1 MARNPINPAKRNVSL
16 TDEALS
22 DFDKFMQRFAQSEAT
37 VQRQKELID
46 SLDQSNKIKKQ
57 ESDDRIRKSNI
68 QTFETD
74 YYNPIIK
81 NSNSTNIKDLVFYQK
96 LIGMRDDGT
105 SIYDAK
111 RAGLVGA
118 GGMNDYESG
127 RKLSEMYDNQIAAR
141 KEYQGIERNLRNV
154 NISDEDAVKLFDK
167 AYKYNSKG
175 IVTDVEMNEIYGLM
189 ASRKVPGFFEPKE
202 SAATGALTKAGA
214 ASNYSSIS
222 KDYTNYLDNFTPT
235 EENKAKYIPQEY
247 QDIYELGRSSLSSL
261 SSDEQK
267 IYNNLDSFFKQ
278 KALDEANSLF
288 YRAVIGER
296 SKEIFAIADPL
307 TKRKMFEELAGLA
320 IETMPELKK
329 LKRSEIDSH
338 LKNNPEV
345 KDRLVEKIQDALGP
359 YEGWRYL
366 LENKD
371 PTGNVRLRIIELD
384 TQ

>member
-37 VQRQKELID
+37 VQRQKEIID

-57 ESDDRIRKSNI
+57 ESDDRIKKNNI
-68 QTFETD
+68 QTFEND
-74 YYNPIIK
+74 YYNPIIE
-81 NSNSTNIKDLVFYQK
+81 NSNSTNLKDLLFNQK

-105 SIYDAK
+105 SVYDAK

-154 NISDEDAVKLFDK
+154 NISNEDASALFDK
-167 AYKYNSKG
+167 AYKYNSEG
-175 IVTDVEMNEIYGLM
+175 IVTDSEMNEIYGLM
-189 ASRKVPGFFEPKE
+189 ADRRVPGFFEPKE

-214 ASNYSSIS
+214 ASNYSAIS
-222 KDYTNYLDNFTPT
+222 RDYTNYLDNFTPT
-235 EENKAKYIPQEY
+235 PENIGKYVPQEF
-247 QDIYELGRSSLSSL
+247 QSIYELGRGGADLGK
-261 SSDEQK
+261 DQE
-267 IYNNLDSFFKQ
+267 IYDNIDSFFKQ
-278 KALDEANSLF
+278 AALDEANSLF

-296 SKEIFAIADPL
+296 SKEIFAMADPL
-307 TKRKMFEELAGLA
+307 TKKKMFEELGGLA
-320 IETMPELKK
+320 IETMPELKR
-329 LKRSEIDSH
+329 LKRNQIGPYLE
-338 LKNNPEV
+338 NNKEV
-345 KDRLVEKIQDALGP
+345 KDRLVEKLTDALGP
-359 YEGWRYL
+359 YEGWKDL
-366 LENKD
+366 LGNKD
-371 PTGNVRLRIIELD
+371 VRLRIIELD

>member
-37 VQRQKELID
+37 VQRQKEIID

-57 ESDDRIRKSNI
+57 ESDDRIRKNNI
-68 QTFETD
+68 QTFEND
-74 YYNPIIK
+74 YYKPIIE
-81 NSNSTNIKDLVFYQK
+81 NSNSTNLKDLLFNQK

-105 SIYDAK
+105 SVYDAK

-127 RKLSEMYDNQIAAR
+127 RKISEMYDKQIAAR

-154 NISDEDAVKLFDK
+154 NISDEDAVKFFDK
-167 AYKYNSKG
+167 AYKYNSQG

-222 KDYTNYLDNFTPT
+222 RDYTNYLDNFTPT
-235 EENKAKYIPQEY
+235 DENIAKYIPQEY
-247 QDIYELGRSSLSSL
+247 QDIYELGRSNLKNL
-261 SSDEQK
+261 NSDEKK

-296 SKEIFAIADPL
+296 SKEIFAMADPL
-307 TKRKMFEELAGLA
+307 TKRKMFEELGGLA

-329 LKRSEIDSH
+329 LKRSEIDSY
-338 LKNNPEV
+338 LKNNKEV
-345 KDRLVEKIQDALGP
+345 NNRLVEKLQEALGP
-359 YEGWRYL
+359 YEGWKDL
-366 LENKD
+366 LDNKD
-371 PTGNVRLRIIELD
+371 GNVRLRIIELD

>member
-57 ESDDRIRKSNI
+57 ESDNRIRKSNI

-81 NSNSTNIKDLVFYQK
+81 NSNSTNIKDLLFYQK

-127 RKLSEMYDNQIAAR
+127 RKLNEIYDNQIAAR

-167 AYKYNSKG
+167 AYKYNSQG

-202 SAATGALTKAGA
+202 SAATGALTRAGA
-214 ASNYSSIS
+214 ASNYASIS
-222 KDYTNYLDNFTPT
+222 RDYTNYLDNFTPT
-235 EENKAKYIPQEY
+235 NENIAKYVPQEY
-247 QDIYELGRSSLSSL
+247 QDIYELGRGGADLGK
-261 SSDEQK
+261 DQE
-267 IYNNLDSFFKQ
+267 IYDNLDSFFKQ
-278 KALDEANSLF
+278 AALDEANSLF

-296 SKEIFAIADPL
+296 SKEIFAMADPL
-307 TKRKMFEELAGLA
+307 TKRKMFEELGGLA
-320 IETMPELKK
+320 IETMPELKN
-329 LKRSEIDSH
+329 LKRSEIDSY
-338 LKNNPEV
+338 LENNPEV
-345 KDRLVEKIQDALGP
+345 KNRLVEKLQDALGP
-359 YEGWRYL
+359 YEGWKYL

>member
-57 ESDDRIRKSNI
+57 ESDNRIRKSNI

-81 NSNSTNIKDLVFYQK
+81 NSNSTNIKDLLFYQK

-127 RKLSEMYDNQIAAR
+127 RKLNEMYDNQIAAR

-167 AYKYNSKG
+167 AYKYNSQG

-202 SAATGALTKAGA
+202 SAATGALTRAGA
-214 ASNYSSIS
+214 ASNYASIS
-222 KDYTNYLDNFTPT
+222 RDYTNYLDNFTPT
-235 EENKAKYIPQEY
+235 NENIAKYVPQEY
-247 QDIYELGRSSLSSL
+247 QDIYELGRGGADLGK
-261 SSDEQK
+261 DQE
-267 IYNNLDSFFKQ
+267 IYDNLDSFFKQ
-278 KALDEANSLF
+278 AALDEANSLF

-296 SKEIFAIADPL
+296 SKEIFAMADPL
-307 TKRKMFEELAGLA
+307 TKRKMFEELGGLA
-320 IETMPELKK
+320 IETMPELKN
-329 LKRSEIDSH
+329 LKRSEIDSY
-338 LKNNPEV
+338 LENNPEV
-345 KDRLVEKIQDALGP
+345 KNRLVEKLQDALGP
-359 YEGWRYL
+359 YEGWKYL